1 MIENLLNSS
10 QFVELF
16 KALAENGEYNFSEN
30 CLNISAKSSDGQLSI
45 QVSYDNIAEKEAED
59 FNKYV
64 NSIEDD
70 LFVEVCENLGNETVL
85 KINNCLKSNDIEQVR
100 SAVLRFK
107 QEFNKLLQA
116 KIEKYNKYLTQL

>member
-16 KALAENGEYNFSEN
+16 NALAENGEYNFSEN
-30 CLNISAKSSDGQLSI
+30 GLNISAKSSDGHLSI
-45 QVSYDNIAEKEAED
+45 QVSYDNMAEKEAEV

-107 QEFNKLLQA
+107 QEFKKLLQA

>member
-1 MIENLLNSS
+1 M
-10 QFVELF
+10 
-16 KALAENGEYNFSEN
+16 
-30 CLNISAKSSDGQLSI
+30 
-45 QVSYDNIAEKEAED
+45 AEKEAED

-70 LFVEVCENLGNETVL
+70 LFVEICEQLGSETVL

-107 QEFNKLLQA
+107 QEFKKLLLL